1 MIRWCIGFFLVLG
14 SVGGLEQDTMT
25 ISQTLAFATLGFVL
39 IGWATSDFNKQYGE
53 DV

>member
-25 ISQTLAFATLGFVL
+25 ISQALAFALWVSYSLGGRL
-39 IGWATSDFNKQYGE
+39 DFNKQYGE